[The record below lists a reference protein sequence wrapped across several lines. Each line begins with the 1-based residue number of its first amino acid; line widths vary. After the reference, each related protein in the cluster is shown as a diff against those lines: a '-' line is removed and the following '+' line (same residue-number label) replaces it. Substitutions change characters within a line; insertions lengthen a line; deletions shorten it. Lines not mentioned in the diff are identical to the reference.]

1 MDHGLSPDKA
11 APGAR
16 LPVMSG
22 RCVRL
27 EPLSRAHARDL
38 CKAMNHSDRDE
49 LTRYMVQPPPP
60 EGLDAFE
67 SWIERK
73 AASRERSYLACVRQD
88 DGRALGYLCLMRDE
102 PEHRS
107 VEIGDVVF
115 TPPFRRTAASTE
127 AIYLLARHAFEAM
140 GYRRLEWKCN
150 TLNELSRRAALRF
163 GFTFEGVFRQHM
175 IVRGFNRDSTWFS
188 MLDGEWPM
196 IKAAFEAWLAPANFD
211 AEGRQRAALATFRVR
226 EPPGS

>member
-1 MDHGLSPDKA
+1 MDQGLSPDTA

-22 RCVRL
+22 RRVRL

-38 CKAMNHSDRDE
+38 CAALNHPDRDE

-60 EGLDAFE
+60 DGLDAFE
-67 SWIERK
+67 NWIEHK

-88 DGRALGYLCLMRDE
+88 DGRALGWLCLMRDE

-127 AIYLLARHAFEAM
+127 SVYLLARHAFERM

-175 IVRGFNRDSTWFS
+175 IVRGLNRDSAWFS
-188 MLDGEWPM
+188 MLDGEWPTV
-196 IKAAFEAWLAPANFD
+196 KAAFEAWLAPANFD
-211 AEGRQRAALATFRVR
+211 AQGRQRAALATFLVR
-226 EPPGS
+226 DASGS

>member
-1 MDHGLSPDKA
+1 MDHGISPDKA

-38 CKAMNHSDRDE
+38 CEAMNHPDRDD

-60 EGLDAFE
+60 EGFDAFE
-67 SWIERK
+67 GWIERK
-73 AASRERSYLACVRQD
+73 SASRERSYLACVRQD

-115 TPPFRRTAASTE
+115 TPPFRRTTASTE
-127 AIYLLARHAFEAM
+127 SVYLLARHAFEAM

-150 TLNELSRRAALRF
+150 TLNEPSRRAALRF

-175 IVRGFNRDSTWFS
+175 IVRGLNRDSAWFS
-188 MLDGEWPM
+188 MLDGEWPV
-196 IKAAFEAWLAPANFD
+196 IKAAFEAWLAPGNFD
-211 AEGRQRAALATFRVR
+211 AEGRQRAALVTFLAR
-226 EPPGS
+226 ESAGN